1 MESSS
6 TKIHSSFYVP
16 SRAIRLDN
24 ILKPGKVLPD
34 EAKKSFGSMLGMK
47 PAPKVGWREAI
58 EEADSRILK
67 ARGKRLSRHMQ
78 GEIHEDSSSALP
90 DVTGVKAKK
99 RRRRRSSVFANF
111 LGILK
116 RGNK

>member
-58 EEADSRILK
+58 EVVGAYANISMTHEADSRILK

-99 RRRRRSSVFANF
+99 RRRRRSS
-111 LGILK
+111 
-116 RGNK
+116 